1 MGMWTSAYLA
11 YGIEIPHTDEDT
23 IDAKL
28 NGTTVGVSHL
38 NAGDYDHDKTYLVTA
53 CEDAELGTPATLDLG
68 AHYTDDNPEG
78 RWNQML
84 DHAVGVLGVTPL
96 GEPGW
101 LLIADVS

>member
-1 MGMWTSAYLA
+1 MGMWTTAYLA
-11 YGIEIPHTDEDT
+11 YAIEIPRTDEDV
-23 IDAKL
+23 IDEKL
-28 NGTTVGVSHL
+28 SGHTVGVGHL
-38 NAGDYDHDKTYLVTA
+38 SAGGFDHDKTYLVTA
-53 CEDAELGTPATLDLG
+53 CEDAELGKPTGVDLG

-84 DHAVGVLGVTPL
+84 DHAAGVLGVEPL